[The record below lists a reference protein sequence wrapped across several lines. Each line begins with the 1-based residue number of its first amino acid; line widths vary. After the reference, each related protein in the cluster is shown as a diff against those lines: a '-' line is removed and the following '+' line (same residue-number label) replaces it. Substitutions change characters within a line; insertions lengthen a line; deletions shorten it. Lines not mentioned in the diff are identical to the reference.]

1 MVRAME
7 MSVHVVTWKRHG
19 KSYSLDF
26 DDADHAARCG
36 ILLAEQGRQEVF
48 VSEAD
53 VEVDEV
59 AMAAAHDRI
68 KRNLRLEDTTRFL
81 TA

>member
-1 MVRAME
+1 MNVF
-7 MSVHVVTWKRHG
+7 VVTWRHYG
-19 KSYSLDF
+19 QAYSLDF
-26 DDADHAARCG
+26 DDEEQATRCG
-36 ILLAEQGRQEVF
+36 IMLAEQGRQEVF